1 MRRRDGETTSPLQKT
16 NMLHLT
22 SRRLRR
28 IIAYAS
34 AEATS
39 GSIST
44 WLSREPISPAEEQS
58 VDAPGSLEFLVP
70 RLLATEAASGVD
82 ADDPTA
88 PSMPEL
94 LRRLQRGDAFS
105 RKVIR
110 NSQSPKGQRHNLD
123 AGWRV
128 DQKRLVRKVDRRR
141 HLRSSRP
148 RCETRITPDMAGT
161 SASRRQLLLCDGGIA
176 GRR

>member
-44 WLSREPISPAEEQS
+44 WLSKEPISPAEEQS
-58 VDAPGSLEFLVP
+58 VDAPGSPEFLVP
-70 RLLATEAASGVD
+70 RLLATEAASGGD

-88 PSMPEL
+88 PSMLEL
-94 LRRLQRGDAFS
+94 LRRLQGGDAFS

-128 DQKRLVRKVDRRR
+128 DQKRLVRKVDAIYVPHDPAVKRELLRIWRAPRRR
-141 HLRSSRP
+141 EDSCCFATEP
-148 RCETRITPDMAGT
+148 
-161 SASRRQLLLCDGGIA
+161 GIA